1 MSVARAFNLP
11 ANRTARS
18 SGGQSLVEFALAI
31 PFLLLCI
38 IAIVYFGKAFLVSQ
52 TLAYAAQEG
61 ARVAAR
67 TPGLSDLSVRER
79 VRGFTSGGGGSNPD
93 SVVYAAM
100 SGARLLS
107 DGTTGDLPSGAV
119 VKILP
124 WDGDGSTEDFVPA
137 GTVAVR
143 ITYPYS
149 LLINPFTGRA
159 AGQTTEVAIQLSAE
173 DNATPV
179 PFPDFAISE
188 KATAAQEIYQE
199 VN

>member
-1 MSVARAFNLP
+1 MQTNMKR
-11 ANRTARS
+11 NRTDNRS
-18 SGGQSLVEFALAI
+18 MSGQSLVEFALAF
-31 PFLLLCI
+31 PFVLLCF

-52 TLAYAAQEG
+52 SIAYAAQEG
-61 ARVAAR
+61 ARLAAR
-67 TPGLSDLSVRER
+67 TPGLSDPAVRDR
-79 VRGFTSGGGGSNPD
+79 VRGFTTGGSATNST
-93 SVVYAAM
+93 SVIYSQL

-107 DGTTGDLPSGAV
+107 AGITGDLPSGST
-119 VKILP
+119 VKLLP
-124 WDGDGSTEDFVPA
+124 WDGDGSAEDAVPV

-149 LLINPFTGRA
+149 LLINPFTGTT
-159 AGQTTEVAIQLSAE
+159 AGKTTSVSLQLSAE
-173 DNATPV
+173 DGATAV